1 MTAPG
6 RSLPRWAYEI
16 LMSPQTRSP
25 LTEQQG
31 RLIAPDGE
39 VAGTIVEEIAC
50 FPIPT
55 SDRSIEFYRDV
66 GGARFH
72 ERAAMPYAMSAL
84 DTAVYHGY
92 LAELRPHDPDAVI
105 VDVGGGDGRN
115 AMPWLQWGFRRVVV
129 IDPVRAALCRL
140 RARITAEDPD
150 WLDRLLLIEA
160 DARQLPLRGRCA
172 ERVQA
177 IEALAYLNEDYERG
191 FAECIRLMAEDGRLL
206 VADRDYEGGLLTRL
220 FYGGGIAGM
229 LEQAGSR
236 DIWDGNDRGIVR
248 SRSFTAEEFA
258 AMMRHHGLQILSHT
272 GISVLSLILGYE
284 RANGRLAAEDEA
296 YLTRARALLGE
307 LGRTG
312 RMRRSH
318 VIIAE
323 RSS

>member
-31 RLIAPDGE
+31 RLVAPDGE
-39 VAGTIVEEIAC
+39 VAGNIVEGIAC

-92 LAELRPHDPDAVI
+92 LSELRPHDPDAVI

-140 RARITAEDPD
+140 RARITAEHLD

-191 FAECIRLMAEDGRLL
+191 FAECIRLMTEGGRLL

-220 FYGGGIAGM
+220 FYGGGVAGM

-236 DIWDGNDRGIVR
+236 DIWDGNDRSTVR

-258 AMMRHHGLQILSHT
+258 AMMRNHGLRILSHT

-296 YLTRARALLGE
+296 HLTRARALLGE

-318 VIIAE
+318 VVVAE